1 MLKKIKFFLG
11 VFSKMPVLRT
21 EGLLYTNMGQEHKQ
35 YTWNLI
41 AKKLTGEATP
51 EELRELEELLRQNP
65 ELHYPLQT
73 ISDLWNP
80 SDPEELHFAEE
91 AFSRHLDRMQDLKID
106 YTQAPAA
113 ILTLSVTAGD
123 TNTYPIPEQPRRPRR
138 TTLLMAAAT
147 LIAAVVIISL
157 YTRTGTPQPIATA
170 PAAATPALAGN
181 EIFTGTGS
189 RTHLTLPDGTVVWL
203 NAGSRINYEK
213 NFGATQRIVSLTGE
227 AFFDVAPNASKP
239 FVIHTARID
248 IRVLGTSFNVK
259 SYPTDKTTET
269 TLIHGSIEVSI
280 HNRPSDKIVLKPN
293 EKLVVNNEDSAK
305 LDTEKEVRRHDHAES
320 NSLVTISKPTYEQR
334 SGAMIETSWVDN
346 KLIFQDEEFR
356 SLAESMERWY
366 GVTIRFSS
374 PEKENLRFTGIFE
387 KETILQALDALKLTA
402 NFNYSI
408 EGNQITIQ

>member
-1 MLKKIKFFLG
+1 
-11 VFSKMPVLRT
+11 
-21 EGLLYTNMGQEHKQ
+21 MGQEHKQ

-51 EELRELEELLRQNP
+51 EELCELEELLRQNP

-80 SDPEELHFAEE
+80 SDPQELHIAEE

-106 YTQAPAA
+106 YTQVPAA
-113 ILTLSVTAGD
+113 ALTLAVTAD
-123 TNTYPIPEQPRRPRR
+123 DANVYSAPERHRGPRR
-138 TTLLMAAAT
+138 TMLFLAAAT
-147 LIAAVVIISL
+147 LIAAIIITSL
-157 YTRTGTPQPIATA
+157 YTLTNTPPPHTA
-170 PAAATPALAGN
+170 APTAVTPALAGN
-181 EIFTGTGS
+181 EIFTGNGS

-213 NFGATQRIVSLTGE
+213 NFGVTQRAVILTGE

-239 FVIHTARID
+239 FVIHTASID

-259 SYPTDKTTET
+259 SYPSDRTTET

-293 EKLVVNNEDSAK
+293 EKLVVNNDDSVK
-305 LDTEKEVRRHDHAES
+305 LDKGEELRHHDHPDNS
-320 NSLVTISKPTYEQR
+320 SLVVISKPTYEHR

-346 KLIFQDEEFR
+346 KLIFQDEEFS
-356 SLAESMERWY
+356 SLAGSMERWY
-366 GVTIRFSS
+366 GVTIRFNS

-387 KETILQALDALKLTA
+387 NETVLQALDALKLTA
-402 NFNYSI
+402 NFNYSV

>member
-1 MLKKIKFFLG
+1 
-11 VFSKMPVLRT
+11 
-21 EGLLYTNMGQEHKQ
+21 MGQEHKQ

-80 SDPEELHFAEE
+80 SDPEEQHIAEE

-106 YTQAPAA
+106 YTHAPAA
-113 ILTLSVTAGD
+113 VLTLAVTAED
-123 TNTYPIPEQPRRPRR
+123 TNVYPFPEQRRSSRR
-138 TTLLMAAAT
+138 SILLIAAAT
-147 LIAAVVIISL
+147 LIAAVIITGL
-157 YTRTGTPQPIATA
+157 YFRTDTLRPVAVTTTP
-170 PAAATPALAGN
+170 TPTLAGN
-181 EIFTGTGS
+181 EIFTGNGS

-213 NFGATQRIVSLTGE
+213 NFGATRRAVTLTGE

-305 LDTEKEVRRHDHAES
+305 LDKEKEIRRHDHTD
-320 NSLVTISKPTYEQR
+320 NTSLVVISKPTYEQR
-334 SGAMIETSWVDN
+334 SGAIIETSWVDN

-356 SLAESMERWY
+356 SLAASMERWY
-366 GVTIRFSS
+366 GITIRFST
-374 PEKENLRFTGIFE
+374 PEKESLRFTGIFE

-402 NFNYSI
+402 NFNYNI
-408 EGNQITIQ
+408 DGNQITIQ

>member
-1 MLKKIKFFLG
+1 
-11 VFSKMPVLRT
+11 
-21 EGLLYTNMGQEHKQ
+21 MGQEQKQ

-41 AKKLTGEATP
+41 AKKLTGEATA
-51 EELRELEELLRQNP
+51 EELLELEGLLRNNP

-80 SDPEELHFAEE
+80 ISRRDQQIAEQ

-106 YTQAPAA
+106 YAA
-113 ILTLSVTAGD
+113 ADTTANNASLGLAVTTD
-123 TNTYPIPEQPRRPRR
+123 EPEQRPRKNYR
-138 TTLLMAAAT
+138 MAMLAAASIIVVIIT
-147 LIAAVVIISL
+147 GGIFLSRHKTTAAVVP
-157 YTRTGTPQPIATA
+157 TTA
-170 PAAATPALAGN
+170 MAPTLSGN
-181 EIFTGTGS
+181 EIFTGNGS
-189 RTHLTLPDGTVVWL
+189 RTHLTLPDGTIVWL
-203 NAGSRINYEK
+203 NAGSRITYEK
-213 NFGATQRIVSLTGE
+213 NFDANLRAVTLTGE

-239 FVIHTARID
+239 FVIHTASID

-259 SYPTDKTTET
+259 SYPSDRTTET

-293 EKLVVNNEDSAK
+293 EKLVVNNDDSVK
-305 LDTEKEVRRHDHAES
+305 LDKGEELRHHDHPDNS
-320 NSLVTISKPTYEQR
+320 SLVVISKPTYEHR

-346 KLIFQDEEFR
+346 KLIFQDEEFS
-356 SLAESMERWY
+356 SLAGSMERWY
-366 GVTIRFSS
+366 GVTIRFNS

-402 NFNYSI
+402 NFNYSV

>member
-1 MLKKIKFFLG
+1 MY
-11 VFSKMPVLRT
+11 
-21 EGLLYTNMGQEHKQ
+21 LLHLMGQEHKQ

-65 ELHYPLQT
+65 ELHYPMQT

-80 SDPEELHFAEE
+80 SNPQEQHIAEE

-106 YTQAPAA
+106 YAQTPAA
-113 ILTLSVTAGD
+113 VLTLSVTAD
-123 TNTYPIPEQPRRPRR
+123 DTYPMPEQHRKSRR
-138 TTLLMAAAT
+138 TILLAAAAI
-147 LIAAVVIISL
+147 IAAIIITGL
-157 YTRTGTPQPIATA
+157 YTRHPSEPARI
-170 PAAATPALAGN
+170 AAATPAETPTLAGN
-181 EIFTGTGS
+181 EIFTGNGS

-213 NFGATQRIVSLTGE
+213 NFGATDRSVSLTGE
-227 AFFDVAPNASKP
+227 AFFDVAPNAGKP

-259 SYPTDKTTET
+259 SYPSDKTTET

-293 EKLVVNNEDSAK
+293 EKLVVNNEDSAN
-305 LDTEKEVRRHDHAES
+305 LDKEIRRHARIEN
-320 NSLVTISKPTYEQR
+320 NSLVVISKPTYEQR
-334 SGAMIETSWVDN
+334 SGAIIETSWVDN
-346 KLIFQDEEFR
+346 KLIFQDEEFK
-356 SLAESMERWY
+356 SLARSMERWY
-366 GVTIRFSS
+366 GVTIRFNT
-374 PEKENLRFTGIFE
+374 PEKEDLRFTGIFE

>member
-1 MLKKIKFFLG
+1 MSVLPTDPVSVCLR
-11 VFSKMPVLRT
+11 STTHKM
-21 EGLLYTNMGQEHKQ
+21 GHEHKQ

-80 SDPEELHFAEE
+80 CDPQELHIAEE
-91 AFSRHLDRMQDLKID
+91 AFSRHLDRMQDLRID
-106 YTQAPAA
+106 YTHTPTAV
-113 ILTLSVTAGD
+113 LTRSVTADDADG
-123 TNTYPIPEQPRRPRR
+123 YPGQEQHRKHRRP
-138 TTLLMAAAT
+138 LYFLAAAALMT
-147 LIAAVVIISL
+147 AIVITSL
-157 YTRTGTPQPIATA
+157 YTRTNTNPPITAA
-170 PAAATPALAGN
+170 PAAVTPALAGN
-181 EIFTGTGS
+181 EIFTGNGS

-213 NFGATQRIVSLTGE
+213 SFGVTQRIVTLTGE

-259 SYPTDKTTET
+259 SYPADKTTET
-269 TLIHGSIEVSI
+269 TLIRGSIEVSI

-293 EKLVVNNEDSAK
+293 EKLVVGNEDSARLNK
-305 LDTEKEVRRHDHAES
+305 EEEVRRHDRPDNS
-320 NSLVTISKPTYEQR
+320 SLVVISKPTYEHR

-366 GVTIRFSS
+366 GVTIRFST
-374 PEKENLRFTGIFE
+374 PEKESLHFTGIFE
-387 KETILQALDALKLTA
+387 KETILQALDALKLSN